1 MSLIDRLTVEEKD
14 KIAKYIDENLGGK
27 RTASVEKILTE
38 WDYCKTNSSLAKMF
52 KDNFIL
58 EREICY
64 TETQLDIEKKLNKER
79 CVHALCDA
87 LYNAIKDA
95 VDYFW
100 DRHKITLFAG
110 AQMLSIGRLDK
121 SYIEDYGNTL
131 ELKSVTKPPL
141 KLRLQKG
148 EKVIRILSK
157 IVDYYDVDKDL
168 FEQVRLAQSM
178 AMNTKT
184 LKGTMCLSI
193 HPLDYMTMSDNNCD
207 WNSCMSWQE
216 NGEYRQGT
224 VEMMNSP
231 FVVVAY
237 LKSKNDMNLCWNG
250 TAYEKWNNKKWREL
264 FVVNEDCILNVK
276 AYPFKSD
283 ELTLFCLNWLK
294 ELATKN
300 IGWKYQ
306 NDYKKGDCSFLADEG
321 YHFETNYMYN
331 DITED
336 RYYRHFIYEGISHAT
351 EDKRTCIN
359 YSGAFTCMACGE
371 VGKIID
377 DESGTLICVNCTP
390 VICSCCGKYLFP
402 DVDNIHF
409 IGPYCEECYN
419 NLNTDFVTGK
429 KLHHLD
435 FTSLYVVD
443 RKNNELKAE
452 LFTLGNT
459 LYYNPEK
466 TVNCLKALHRCSE
479 IKLNSFGSVNIDG
492 SCYFVY
498 EDELTEE
505 GKERCKMYGKTS
517 CGQKFAY
524 DINYARAIMDIK
536 SIREFHNWL
545 DEVCPSK
552 AEGIYI
558 HNIALKK

>member
-52 KDNFIL
+52 KDSFIL

-79 CVHALCDA
+79 CVHMLCDA
-87 LYNAIKDA
+87 IYNAMKEA
-95 VDYFW
+95 VEYFW
-100 DRHKITLFAG
+100 DRHKIGLFAG

-231 FVVVAY
+231 MVIVAY
-237 LKSKNDMNLCWNG
+237 ITADDKVLKISSNQEWNS
-250 TAYEKWNNKKWREL
+250 KKWREL
-264 FVVNEDCILNVK
+264 FIVTPDIICNILG
-276 AYPFKSD
+276 YPYRNANISQAAIS
-283 ELTLFCLNWLK
+283 LIK
-294 ELATKN
+294 ELAEENLGWSYKN
-300 IGWKYQ
+300 KLPVIWEQYNLFAPFEENEEFEIEIRTETGW
-306 NDYKKGDCSFLADEG
+306 
-321 YHFETNYMYN
+321 MYN
-331 DITED
+331 DFSD
-336 RYYRHFIYEGISHAT
+336 REHFGFFGKNIDDGVMNIY
-351 EDKRTCIN
+351 
-359 YSGAFTCMACGE
+359 YSGPAECMLCGMENPDLEEESCLAGECCEEVRYCDCCGE
-371 VGKIID
+371 RIYGDDMYYID
-377 DESGTLICVNCTP
+377 DMCL
-390 VICSCCGKYLFP
+390 CSYCADDRVRTDSIYQE
-402 DVDNIHF
+402 DHF
-409 IGPYCEECYN
+409 DENMIEVVL
-419 NLNTDFVTGK
+419 LNED
-429 KLHHLD
+429 D
-435 FTSLYVVD
+435 
-443 RKNNELKAE
+443 
-452 LFTLGNT
+452 
-459 LYYNPEK
+459 EK
-466 TVNCLKALHRCSE
+466 TYSSVYIYKDDFDWETLKKYFN
-479 IKLNSFGSVNIDG
+479 KLIAYRPYKYGGNNWCVRI
-492 SCYFVY
+492 
-498 EDELTEE
+498 EDITPE
-505 GKERCKMYGKTS
+505 
-517 CGQKFAY
+517 GQKLFCDECGYQTFEEVILSCKRYSLAHLPSDY
-524 DINYARAIMDIK
+524 LKEYSHD
-536 SIREFHNWL
+536 RELVRW
-545 DEVCPSK
+545 
-552 AEGIYI
+552 
-558 HNIALKK
+558 